1 MDRSLQVKLLK
12 RLLHYVDTKST
23 ALADA
28 PWRNEVS
35 AYTDPERLR
44 QEQDVLFRRHPLLM
58 GFASE
63 WAKPGDYRT
72 DDFAGVP
79 ILIVRD
85 RDNVLRAFLNV
96 CRHRGAKVVD
106 GCGSARV
113 FSCPYHAWTYEL
125 NGKIRGIPDEP
136 AFPGVRAERSGLT
149 PLALCEKHGLVWVL
163 PTPAT
168 DGTITFDIDPW
179 LGGLGPELGAYGFG
193 SYHLYDRR
201 TINETMNWKILVDTF
216 HEGYHIGFLHRDSL
230 TDVLHGNITD
240 FEPFGA
246 NHRLIFPRRKLERL
260 KAQPEDTWDLMWNT
274 ATVYALFPNTLF
286 VTQGDHVEVHR
297 VFPTEGRPDRAVMET
312 GFYVPKAP
320 ATEDELRHW
329 QANLD
334 LVIKVVQT
342 EDFPAGRSMQLG
354 FSSGAQQQ
362 VVYGRNE
369 PAMIHYHQSMRRAL
383 GLPDEASMA
392 TAAE

>member
-125 NGKIRGIPDEP
+125 NGKIRGIPDEG
-136 AFPGVRAERSGLT
+136 AFPGMRAERSGLT
-149 PLALCEKHGLVWVL
+149 PLPLCEKHGLVWVL
-163 PTPAT
+163 
-168 DGTITFDIDPW
+168 
-179 LGGLGPELGAYGFG
+179 
-193 SYHLYDRR
+193 
-201 TINETMNWKILVDTF
+201 
-216 HEGYHIGFLHRDSL
+216 
-230 TDVLHGNITD
+230 
-240 FEPFGA
+240 
-246 NHRLIFPRRKLERL
+246 
-260 KAQPEDTWDLMWNT
+260 
-274 ATVYALFPNTLF
+274 
-286 VTQGDHVEVHR
+286 
-297 VFPTEGRPDRAVMET
+297 
-312 GFYVPKAP
+312 
-320 ATEDELRHW
+320 
-329 QANLD
+329 
-334 LVIKVVQT
+334 
-342 EDFPAGRSMQLG
+342 
-354 FSSGAQQQ
+354 
-362 VVYGRNE
+362 
-369 PAMIHYHQSMRRAL
+369 
-383 GLPDEASMA
+383 
-392 TAAE
+392 